1 MHKVTKAIILLF
13 FSISL
18 IGCTDKNVDDDKV
31 DINFKVMGVV
41 KTVEVTKGT
50 VITKDMVPV
59 SDLYETFE
67 LYYDMDYREVYNNEA
82 IYDDVT
88 IYVKIII
95 LPPLENEIN
104 QQESLLKFLKKN
116 SCKKLIRYKEL
127 VMY

>member
-50 VITKDMVPV
+50 VITKDMVPI

-104 QQESLLKFLKKN
+104 QQESLLKF
-116 SCKKLIRYKEL
+116 
-127 VMY
+127 